1 MRMMSIASG
10 SSGNCIYIG
19 TDNAHIL
26 VDDGISRK
34 KVLEGL
40 AKLDLKA
47 DDIDAIL
54 VTHEHDDHIKGLGV
68 LERHSITPIYATGGT
83 LKGISGYKNIGAMP
97 EGIYH
102 SIEAGSQFNIKD
114 ISVKAVHI
122 SHDAADPVAYVFE
135 SGSKK
140 AGIATDLGTYDEG
153 IISNFNNLDT
163 VMIEA
168 NHDINMLM
176 TGPYPYPLKQ
186 RILGLR
192 GHLSNEACGRLL
204 GELIS
209 DRTEHI
215 VLGHLSHE
223 NNFPDLAYETVRMEI
238 NLGDNA
244 FKAEDFD
251 IQVARRDVPS
261 DIITI

>member
-102 SIEAGSQFNIKD
+102 SIEAGSQFNI
-114 ISVKAVHI
+114 
-122 SHDAADPVAYVFE
+122 
-135 SGSKK
+135 
-140 AGIATDLGTYDEG
+140 T
-153 IISNFNNLDT
+153 
-163 VMIEA
+163 
-168 NHDINMLM
+168 
-176 TGPYPYPLKQ
+176 
-186 RILGLR
+186 
-192 GHLSNEACGRLL
+192 
-204 GELIS
+204 
-209 DRTEHI
+209 
-215 VLGHLSHE
+215 
-223 NNFPDLAYETVRMEI
+223 
-238 NLGDNA
+238 
-244 FKAEDFD
+244 
-251 IQVARRDVPS
+251 
-261 DIITI
+261 